1 MRPLARRERKR
12 VAREPAFARRVRPMN
27 LRQLRYFI
35 TTAEFESV
43 SGAAR
48 GLGISQSAITSA
60 VQALELE
67 TGTRLFV
74 RHAKGMRLTHEGHQL
89 LVHARRIMAAVA
101 DARRTVGARPE
112 NMKGDLNLGVTRIVS
127 SYYLAELLARF
138 RRTFPN
144 IDVHV
149 LEDERNYLEHLLVN
163 GELDVG
169 LLLVSTLQDRQ
180 ALGSEVLSQSR
191 WQVWLPGS
199 HPLLAKHVLAFED
212 LEGEPIIMLSV
223 DELTETT
230 TEYWHRAGIAPAI
243 VLTTASVEAV
253 RSLVG
258 MGVGLATLPDMA
270 YRPWSLEGDRLEW
283 RELSNPIPTADIGI
297 VWRRG
302 APLRAAAGEFL
313 DMCREYNPASARKRT
328 LGR

>member
-101 DARRTVGARPE
+101 DARRTVRARPE

-230 TEYWHRAGIAPAI
+230 TEYWHRAGIAPAA
-243 VLTTASVEAV
+243 VLTPAPVEAG
-253 RSLVG
+253 RSLL
-258 MGVGLATLPDMA
+258 GLGGGPATLPGLA
-270 YRPWSLEGDRLEW
+270 YGPRLC
-283 RELSNPIPTADIGI
+283 RTC
-297 VWRRG
+297 
-302 APLRAAAGEFL
+302 AG
-313 DMCREYNPASARKRT
+313 P
-328 LGR
+328 G